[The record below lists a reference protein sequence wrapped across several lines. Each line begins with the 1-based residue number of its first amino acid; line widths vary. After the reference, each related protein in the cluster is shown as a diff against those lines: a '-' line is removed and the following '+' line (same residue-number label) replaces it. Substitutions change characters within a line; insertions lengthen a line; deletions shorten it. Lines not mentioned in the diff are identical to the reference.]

1 MRTFRLSLLAAILCT
16 PLVACSNNQ
25 PTSQSQSEPEP
36 SESSVS
42 ISESSSSEEAPKDEV
57 SVFVLTGQSNMEG
70 QTTWGNDY
78 LKNAMQTVQESG
90 EFENVNAD
98 DYQMLVDGIETVRTS
113 YYGCGYGE
121 IYTPSNIHAS
131 NKTTPI
137 DGQFENTKVGMG
149 SADSK
154 MGPELGAAYGLRAAG
169 TKERPIYFIKAG
181 ISGSGF
187 AQDGEDKI
195 NWNVEKEQNLYV
207 NHLKPYTENCLN
219 LIEGETGI
227 KPTIRGFLWMQG
239 ESDSDEKKIPYYAD
253 RMNALLD
260 KFKDDFKG
268 YAKGEDGSNIAF
280 IDALIYDNDG
290 TKWGAQTSQDLN
302 QVKMQNAADHDNY
315 YCINTSWKIE
325 GGMQLKTGS
334 PGGDSMH
341 YNTESSF
348 RLGLAYADVILKN
361 NLLQ

>member
-1 MRTFRLSLLAAILCT
+1 MKQLKISLLAAILSA
-16 PLVACSNNQ
+16 PLLGCANA
-25 PTSQSQSEPEP
+25 PAQSESKSLSE
-36 SESSVS
+36 ESSSVVP
-42 ISESSSSEEAPKDEV
+42 SSSEEPKEEV

-70 QTTWGNDY
+70 QTQWGNDY
-78 LKNAMQTVQESG
+78 LKNAMQAVQDSG
-90 EFENVNAD
+90 EFENVSVD

-137 DGQFENTKVGMG
+137 EGQFENTKVGMG
-149 SADSK
+149 AKDDR
-154 MGPELGAAYGLRAAG
+154 MGPELGCAYGLRAAAKK
-169 TKERPIYFIKAG
+169 TIYFIKAG

-187 AQDGEDKI
+187 AQNGEDKI

-207 NHLKPYTENCLN
+207 NHLKPYTENCLS

-239 ESDSDEKKIPYYAD
+239 ESDSDEKKIPVYAE
-253 RMNALLD
+253 RLNALVD
-260 KFKDDFKG
+260 TFRTDFKD
-268 YAKGEDGSNIAF
+268 YAKNGDGNSIAL
-280 IDALIYDNDG
+280 IDACIYDNDG
-290 TKWGAQTSQDLN
+290 TLWGAQNSQDLN
-302 QVKMQNAADHDNY
+302 RVKMENAAAHVNV

-325 GGMQLKTGS
+325 GGMKLSTGS
-334 PGGDSMH
+334 PGGDFMH

-361 NLLQ
+361 GLLK